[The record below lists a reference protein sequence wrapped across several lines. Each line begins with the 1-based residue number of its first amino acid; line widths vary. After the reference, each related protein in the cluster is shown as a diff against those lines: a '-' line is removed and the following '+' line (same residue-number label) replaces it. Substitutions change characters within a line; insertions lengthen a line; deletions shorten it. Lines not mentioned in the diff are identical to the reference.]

1 MSDALAGLGEAANG
15 ALLARVVEPDTG
27 TARHGGHGHTDE
39 HACLNC
45 KTALTGEYCHAC
57 GQRAHV
63 HRTLGSLVHD
73 LAHGVFHFEGKI
85 WRTLPMLAWRPG
97 EVTRRYIAG
106 ERARFV
112 SPLALF
118 LFSVFLLAT
127 VLGSLPGRGALEGM
141 RDGLNIK
148 KPSLQVEARKADVAL
163 AREIAKREI
172 AVRSGQPTSAIDS
185 HIEELRNDQR
195 ALQAL
200 QSDKPTDIVANTRVV
215 SKLDIINERWKHAKQ
230 NPDLLIYK
238 LKNSAYKYSWVLV
251 PMSLPFLW
259 LLFPFS
265 RRFGM
270 YDHAIFAI
278 YSLASMS
285 LLTVFLAVLS
295 LVPGIGAAV
304 GFGFAALPPIHMYRQ
319 LRGAYSLGRIS
330 ALLRTFGLLLS
341 AMLVMAFWIVFLV
354 LVGAA

>member
-1 MSDALAGLGEAANG
+1 MSELVGLGEAAHG
-15 ALLARVVEPDTG
+15 ALLARAVEPDTG
-27 TARHGGHGHTDE
+27 APRIDPDGHTAE
-39 HACLNC
+39 SACLNC
-45 KTALTGEYCHAC
+45 RTALAGEFCHAC

-97 EVTRRYIAG
+97 DVTRRYIDG

-127 VLGSLPGRGALEGM
+127 VLGSLPLDNSLDGLSQGLSHSGRSLERAQRENAAKLKQLAVE
-141 RDGLNIK
+141 RDGIRASGG
-148 KPSLQVEARKADVAL
+148 SLDEIDRRIARVREDQQSVE
-163 AREIAKREI
+163 
-172 AVRSGQPTSAIDS
+172 
-185 HIEELRNDQR
+185 
-195 ALQAL
+195 AL
-200 QSDKPTDIVANTRVV
+200 QSDRPGDLIADAKVS
-215 SKLDIINERWKHAKQ
+215 SKLGWVNERWKHAKQ

-251 PMSLPFLW
+251 PLSLPFMW

-270 YDHAIFAI
+270 YDHAIFVI
-278 YSLASMS
+278 YSLASIS
-285 LLTVFLAVLS
+285 LLTVVLS
-295 LVPGIGAAV
+295 LVPFVPGV
-304 GFGFAALPPIHMYRQ
+304 GKLAALGFVVLPPVHMYRQ
-319 LRGAYSLGRIS
+319 LRGGYSLGRVS
-330 ALLRTFGLLLS
+330 ALLRTILLLLFAS
-341 AMLVMAFWIVFLV
+341 LAFAAWVVFLM